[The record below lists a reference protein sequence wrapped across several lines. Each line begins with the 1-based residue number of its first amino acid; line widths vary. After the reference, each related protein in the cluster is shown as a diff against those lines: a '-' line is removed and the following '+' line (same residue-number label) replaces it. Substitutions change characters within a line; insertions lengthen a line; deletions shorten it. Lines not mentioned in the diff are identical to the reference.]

1 MLTKRFPGATRKE
14 FPDHGRQL
22 RDKWSGR
29 GDQGPVH
36 QLEAAHL
43 LDRGQPGHRDLHC
56 ACSRLLTGAYQD
68 GKTFQTYKNLFSN
81 SPRPFK
87 LLEVVTTSQPP
98 AWLSRSDLNVQ
109 IQLPR
114 SEKMLDC
121 QLHRRGFSQ
130 SGSSRKPPQL
140 PPPHCFK
147 TFLIVTD
154 TVF

>member
-1 MLTKRFPGATRKE
+1 MYPGATGKE

-36 QLEAAHL
+36 QLEASHL

-56 ACSRLLTGAYQD
+56 ACSRLLTGAYKD
-68 GKTFQTYKNLFSN
+68 GKMFQRYKNLFSN
-81 SPRPFK
+81 SPRLFK
-87 LLEVVTTSQPP
+87 LLEVVTTSQLLG
-98 AWLSRSDLNVQ
+98 WLS
-109 IQLPR
+109 R

-121 QLHRRGFSQ
+121 QLHRPGFSQ

-140 PPPHCFK
+140 PPPHCNK

-154 TVF
+154 TVL

>member
-1 MLTKRFPGATRKE
+1 MNHFHPGATRKE

-22 RDKWSGR
+22 RDKWPGR

-56 ACSRLLTGAYQD
+56 ACSRLLTGAIWQD
-68 GKTFQTYKNLFSN
+68 GKTFQTYKKNLFSN
-81 SPRPFK
+81 SPRLFK

-109 IQLPR
+109 IQRPI
-114 SEKMLDC
+114 SEKC
-121 QLHRRGFSQ
+121 W
-130 SGSSRKPPQL
+130 
-140 PPPHCFK
+140 
-147 TFLIVTD
+147 IVNFIGQASLRVD
-154 TVF
+154 LVESHLNCLLLTVTKRS

>member
-1 MLTKRFPGATRKE
+1 MNHFHPGATRKE

-56 ACSRLLTGAYQD
+56 ACSRLLTGAYKV
-68 GKTFQTYKNLFSN
+68 GKTFQTYGNLFSL
-81 SPRPFK
+81 RPFK
-87 LLEVVTTSQPP
+87 LLGVVTTSQLP
-98 AWLSRSDLNVQ
+98 AWLSKSDLNVQ
-109 IQLPR
+109 IHLSR

-121 QLHRRGFSQ
+121 QLNRPGFSQ
-130 SGSSRKPPQL
+130 SGSSRKPPQ
-140 PPPHCFK
+140 PPPHSNK

-154 TVF
+154 TVL